1 MTDQGVDTGR
11 TAGTGRR
18 YLVGLVGEGITA
30 SLTPPMHEAEA
41 AELGLDYDYRVFDL
55 IELGRPATDVG
66 AILAEAHADGYAAMN
81 ITHPCKQ
88 LVLDLVDELHPDA
101 AHLRAVNLVVFADG
115 GLIGYNTDWMGYRD
129 GLVDGLPGESF
140 AHVVQVGC
148 GGAGAATA
156 YALLSHG
163 TRRLDLSDAD
173 PARAE
178 DLATRMRAHFP
189 GQIVATVG
197 PDMLEAAIAVAS
209 GVVHATPLGMLHHPG
224 VAFDLDWLR
233 PGAWVSDVVYRPL
246 ETELIREAAERGHPV
261 LDGGRMAV
269 GQACASLQIITG
281 RRPDR
286 DRMQRH
292 FRALIGAEEQ
302 AVREG
307 AAGERPVD

>member
-1 MTDQGVDTGR
+1 MTDQGFDLER
-11 TAGTGRR
+11 PRQAGRR
-18 YLVGLVGEGITA
+18 YLVGLIGEGITA

-55 IELGRPATDVG
+55 IELGRPAADVG
-66 AILAEAHADGYAAMN
+66 AILAEARAAGYAAMN

-88 LVLDLVDELHPDA
+88 LVVDLVDELHPDA
-101 AHLRAVNLVVFADG
+101 AHLRAVNLVVFTG
-115 GLIGYNTDWMGYRD
+115 GRLVGYNTDWMGYRD
-129 GLVDGLPGESF
+129 GLVAGLPGASF
-140 AHVVQVGC
+140 ERVVQVGC

-163 TRRLDLSDAD
+163 TERLELSDVDA
-173 PARAE
+173 ARAE
-178 DLATRMRAHFP
+178 ELATRMRTHFP
-189 GQIVATVG
+189 GQIVTTLR
-197 PDMLEAAIAVAS
+197 PDMLDAAIAAAS

-224 VAFDLDWLR
+224 IAFDLDLLR

-246 ETELIREAAERGHPV
+246 ETELIRKASERGHPV

-281 RRPDR
+281 SQPDR

-292 FRALIGAEEQ
+292 FRALVGAEEHP
-302 AVREG
+302 G
-307 AAGERPVD
+307 TERGGR